1 MDRLDTQEARWFAL
15 RTASRREKVA
25 QKLLARDGVEVYLP
39 LQQVKRRYHRK
50 IVSRELCLL
59 PSYLF
64 VHICRAEAKFVHE
77 NPYTNFVRIGP
88 TRLDIPQRD
97 IDLMRQITGE
107 DLVWEPIAQ
116 DDWKKNDPV
125 ELLGGNFTGLQGY
138 FIERKNKKEFVI
150 SIESLGLLGMGHLVA
165 TVDSRY
171 VVRRLAQ

>member
-15 RTASRREKVA
+15 RTASRREKLA
-25 QKLLARDGVEVYLP
+25 AKLLGRDGVNTYLP
-39 LQQVKRRYHRK
+39 LQQVKRRYSRK
-50 IVSRELCLL
+50 IVNRELCLF
-59 PSYLF
+59 PGYLF
-64 VHICRAEAKFVHE
+64 VHICRKEARFVHE

-107 DLVWEPIAQ
+107 DLQWEPIRREEWQ
-116 DDWKKNDPV
+116 ENDPV
-125 ELLGGNFTGLQGY
+125 ELVGGNFTGLQGH

-150 SIESLGLLGMGHLVA
+150 SIESLGILGMGHLVA